1 MGLMRTVLIYS
12 FGYGKAAYMLGFVFK
27 KERQVELLLYEY
39 LDTFKLSQESF
50 SKAINSCIL
59 SDTSCEDFDFYIKQ
73 TRKHENKTSDISD
86 EINNIMY
93 GKALIPDSRGDIM
106 ELLGEIDIIPRLF
119 KDILYMIQTQRMS
132 VPIFLVPEIKELVKI
147 SMECC
152 ELLIRQATA
161 LFTNTGGIRALLG
174 SIDTNESHCD
184 NIERRITA
192 MIFDSDV
199 DPFKKLQLKE
209 LIEKIGNISD
219 EAESVSKLINILSLK
234 RRV

>member
-1 MGLMRTVLIYS
+1 
-12 FGYGKAAYMLGFVFK
+12 MLNFVFK

-59 SDTSCEDFDFYIKQ
+59 SDTSCESFDFYIKQ
-73 TRKHENKTSDISD
+73 THKYENKTTDISD

-93 GKALIPDSRGDIM
+93 GKTLIPDSRGDIM
-106 ELLGEIDIIPRLF
+106 ELLTEIDTIPRLF
-119 KDILYMIQTQRMS
+119 KDILYMVQAQRLA
-132 VPIFLVPEIKELVKI
+132 VPTFIANEMKDLVNI

-152 ELLIRQATA
+152 ELLLKQSIA
-161 LFTNTGGIRALLG
+161 LFTNTAGIRALLG

-219 EAESVSKLINILSLK
+219 EAEQVSKLINILSLK

>member
-1 MGLMRTVLIYS
+1 
-12 FGYGKAAYMLGFVFK
+12 MLNFVFK
-27 KERQVELLLYEY
+27 KERQLELLLYEY

-59 SDTSCEDFDFYIKQ
+59 SDISCESFDFYIKQ
-73 TRKHENKTSDISD
+73 THKHENKTSDISD

-106 ELLGEIDIIPRLF
+106 ELLGEIDTIARLF
-119 KDILYMIQTQRMS
+119 KDILYMIQTQRIN
-132 VPIFLVPEIKELVKI
+132 VPVFLVSEIKDLVKI

-152 ELLIRQATA
+152 ELLVRQSIA
-161 LFTNTGGIRALLG
+161 LFTNASGIRALLG

-184 NIERRITA
+184 NIERRLTA
-192 MIFDSDV
+192 IIFDSDI

-209 LIEKIGNISD
+209 LVEKIGNISD
-219 EAESVSKLINILSLK
+219 AAESVSKLINILSLK